1 MTRFHAGVFATAALG
16 VLACTES
23 VTPLD
28 LNGPAT
34 SVSIIGGNNQ
44 TGPAG
49 EPLPQPL
56 HVYVTDAVGRAVPAQ
71 EILWTAVQGT
81 VSAPVDSTDD
91 AGGSTV
97 IWTLG
102 PEEGLQELTATAPGV
117 GSVTFEA
124 TATVPPPAPALR
136 ATRAVARFEKGS

>member
-1 MTRFHAGVFATAALG
+1 MTRLPAGIFVTAAL
-16 VLACTES
+16 VLMACTEN

-71 EILWTAVQGT
+71 EILWTAAQGT

-91 AGGSTV
+91 AGGSAV

-102 PEEGLQELTATAPGV
+102 PEEGLQEVTATATGV

-124 TATVPPPAPALR
+124 TATAPGPVPGLR
-136 ATRAVARFEKGS
+136 LTRKVSR